1 MNDYVSPP
9 KKRGPARDASGLRNL
24 KIPEKGRIRV
34 VLIAVALVIAVIKF
48 AGPCGGGKKPK
59 LVDGAVDTIN
69 TVNAVKRVDKDKR
82 INTADNVNTDDKN
95 KTGNKKKSAVDN
107 NTASAD
113 KPKTGWW
120 GKKDKAGND
129 KITVDNNT
137 VDNADN
143 VNTANPKDNKKSIP
157 DNKITFVDLR
167 RLVKEYNIGVNTS
180 RLQIVVPVG
189 KNSKGFFNWGK
200 GKESGDDTL
209 SVALSVDTTLQK
221 YAMSIF
227 RQYRPRYAAV
237 AAVDP
242 ATGRV
247 LALAS
252 FADDSSA
259 EPDGKELYLRN
270 YFPAASVFK
279 TIVAAAAVERG
290 GMHGKTVLEHFGRN
304 HTLYTTQLQKDLK
317 VSREITL
324 EDAYAYSVNPVF
336 ARIALFNVNKEIVTE
351 YGRRFGFNESV
362 PFEYDVDVSEMFS
375 PDTGFSVAEFAS
387 GFNRKTTITPLF
399 GALLAGAVCENG
411 VIFEPTVIDTVRSSL
426 RGDSCLYVRRSKVW
440 RRAVKDRTAAEL
452 RGLMTKVTQYGTARG
467 TFRRLRDSPKYNA
480 FEFGGKTGSVSQI
493 GLGRV
498 DWFVG
503 FARNPNNKSQRI
515 AVGVVTT
522 HGDYWTVH
530 SSYVAAELI
539 KKYISNVTAAPPAR
553 AVSQPAGKT
562 PQS

>member
-1 MNDYVSPP
+1 LNDYVDLP
-9 KKRGPARDASGLRNL
+9 KRRGPIKGSSGPRNF
-24 KIPEKGRIRV
+24 KVPEKGRIRI
-34 VLIAVALVIAVIKF
+34 VLIAVALTIAIVKF
-48 AGPCGGGKKPK
+48 AGPCGGAKKTK
-59 LVDGAVDTIN
+59 SVAGDVDTVNTINAVNLVNKNKDKDNRINKDNRTNNEVDKEKTAVDTNI
-69 TVNAVKRVDKDKR
+69 VN
-82 INTADNVNTDDKN
+82 NVNT
-95 KTGNKKKSAVDN
+95 V
-107 NTASAD
+107 
-113 KPKTGWW
+113 
-120 GKKDKAGND
+120 
-129 KITVDNNT
+129 
-137 VDNADN
+137 
-143 VNTANPKDNKKSIP
+143 NPKDNKKPGP

-167 RLVKEYNIGVNTS
+167 QLVKEYKIGVNAS
-180 RLQIVVPVG
+180 RQKIAVPAVE
-189 KNSKGFFNWGK
+189 NSKGLFGWGK
-200 GKESGDDTL
+200 NKESDGDTL

-221 YAMSIF
+221 YAMSMF
-227 RQYRPRYAAV
+227 RQYRPRYAAA

-252 FADDSSA
+252 FADDSDA
-259 EPDGKELYLRN
+259 EIDGKELYLRN
-270 YFPAASVFK
+270 CFPAASVFK

-304 HTLYTTQLQKDLK
+304 HTLYTTQLKKDLK
-317 VSREITL
+317 VSRDITL

-336 ARIALFNVNKEIVTE
+336 ARIALFNINKDIVTE

-411 VIFEPTVIDTVRSSL
+411 VIFEPTVIDTIRSQ
-426 RGDSCLYVRRSKVW
+426 RNDSCLYVRRSKVW
-440 RRAVKDRTAAEL
+440 RRAVKDHTAAEL
-452 RGLMTKVTQYGTARG
+452 RGLMTKVTQYGTARN
-467 TFRRLRDSPKYNA
+467 TFRRLRDSPRYNA
-480 FEFGGKTGSVSQI
+480 FEFGGKTGSVNQV

-515 AVGVVTT
+515 AIGVVTT

-539 KKYISNVTAAPPAR
+539 KKYISNVTAAPSAR
-553 AVSQPAGKT
+553 AASQPAGKT

>member
-1 MNDYVSPP
+1 LNDYVSPP
-9 KKRGPARDASGLRNL
+9 KKRGPVRGASGSNSF
-24 KIPEKGRIRV
+24 KIPEKGRIRLA
-34 VLIAVALVIAVIKF
+34 LIAIVLTIAIVKF
-48 AGPCGGGKKPK
+48 AGPCDGGKKK
-59 LVDGAVDTIN
+59 KFVDGAVDT
-69 TVNAVKRVDKDKR
+69 VNAVNRVNRDNR
-82 INTADNVNTDDKN
+82 INNAAGVITANNVKA
-95 KTGNKKKSAVDN
+95 TG
-107 NTASAD
+107 
-113 KPKTGWW
+113 
-120 GKKDKAGND
+120 KDKAGRKKAN
-129 KITVDNNT
+129 VDT
-137 VDNADN
+137 GIVGN
-143 VNTANPKDNKKSIP
+143 VNTANPKDGKTSVP

-167 RLVKEYNIGVNTS
+167 QLVKEYKIGVS
-180 RLQIVVPVG
+180 APRRQIAVPAGENG
-189 KNSKGFFNWGK
+189 KWLFNLGK
-200 GKESGDDTL
+200 GKDSGGDTL
-209 SVALSVDTTLQK
+209 SIALSVDTTLQK
-221 YAMSIF
+221 YAMSMF

-242 ATGRV
+242 STGRV

-252 FADDSSA
+252 FADDSAA
-259 EPDGKELYLRN
+259 ETDGKELYLRN
-270 YFPAASVFK
+270 YFPAASIFK

-304 HTLYTTQLQKDLK
+304 HTLYTTQLQKELK
-317 VSREITL
+317 VSREMTL

-336 ARIALFNVNKEIVTE
+336 ARIALFKINKDVVTE

-399 GALLAGAVCENG
+399 GALIAGAVCENG
-411 VIFEPTVIDTVRSSL
+411 VIFEPTLIDTVRSRRS
-426 RGDSCLYVRRSKVW
+426 DSCLYVRRSKVW
-440 RRAVKDRTAAEL
+440 RRAVKEQTAAEL
-452 RGLMTKVTQYGTARG
+452 RGLMGKVTHYGTARN
-467 TFRRLRDSPKYNA
+467 TFRHLRDSPRYNA
-480 FEFGGKTGSVSQI
+480 FEFGGKTGSVNQV

-503 FARNPNNKSQRI
+503 FARNPKNKNQRI

-539 KKYISNVTAAPPAR
+539 KKYISNATAAASSR
-553 AVSQPAGKT
+553 AASQPAGKT

>member
-1 MNDYVSPP
+1 LNDYVSPP
-9 KKRGPARDASGLRNL
+9 KKRGPVRGVSGLRNF
-24 KIPEKGRIRV
+24 KIPEKGRIRIA
-34 VLIAVALVIAVIKF
+34 LIAVVLTIAIIKF
-48 AGPCGGGKKPK
+48 AGPCGGGKKAK
-59 LVDGAVDTIN
+59 LVDIAVDTTNNIN
-69 TVNAVKRVDKDKR
+69 TVNRDNKDKR
-82 INTADNVNTDDKN
+82 VNKAGSVNTANNLNTDGKD
-95 KTGNKKKSAVDN
+95 KTGKKKDA
-107 NTASAD
+107 
-113 KPKTGWW
+113 
-120 GKKDKAGND
+120 
-129 KITVDNNT
+129 
-137 VDNADN
+137 ADN
-143 VNTANPKDNKKSIP
+143 VNTANPKENKKP
-157 DNKITFVDLR
+157 LTDNKITFTDLR
-167 RLVKEYNIGVNTS
+167 QLVKEYKVGVNAS
-180 RLQIVVPVG
+180 RQQIVVPASE
-189 KNSKGFFNWGK
+189 NSKGLFSWGK
-200 GKESGDDTL
+200 GKDDGGDTL
-209 SVALSVDTTLQK
+209 SITMSVDTTLQK
-221 YAMSIF
+221 YAASMF
-227 RQYRPRYAAV
+227 RQYKPRYAAV

-242 ATGRV
+242 TTGRV

-252 FADDSSA
+252 YADDSS
-259 EPDGKELYLRN
+259 EMDGKELYLRN
-270 YFPAASVFK
+270 CFPAASVFK

-336 ARIALFNVNKEIVTE
+336 ARIALFNVNKNIVTE

-399 GALLAGAVCENG
+399 GALLAGAVCESG
-411 VIFEPTVIDTVRSSL
+411 MIFEPTVVDTVRSKRS
-426 RGDSCLYVRRSKVW
+426 DSCLYVRRSKLW
-440 RRAVKDRTAAEL
+440 RRAVKDPTAAEL
-452 RGLMTKVTQYGTARG
+452 RGLMAKVTQYGTARS

-480 FEFGGKTGSVSQI
+480 FEFGGKTGSVNQT

-539 KKYISNVTAAPPAR
+539 KKYISNVTAATPSR
-553 AVSQPAGKT
+553 ATSQPANKT